1 MSTVEL
7 PPGRYG
13 RPSRQKSRR
22 WTYWTLL
29 AAFVVAGVVVATVA
43 YENLGASP
51 INPQVTSFK
60 VLDEHTVS
68 ATYTV
73 DRDHA
78 NQAADCIVYAQSADG
93 SEVARRELYVPP
105 SESTVSASTELR
117 TVKRAT
123 TVDFY
128 GCSYQVPGYLAK
140 SMPPSG

>member
-1 MSTVEL
+1 MTNSCQWSIRCKCLVMTEMMTAAMELAVEDL
-7 PPGRYG
+7 LLFGRENGIELLDRLHTTGCPLLCYLQE
-13 RPSRQKSRR
+13 RRQ
-22 WTYWTLL
+22 
-29 AAFVVAGVVVATVA
+29 A

-93 SEVARRELYVPP
+93 SEVQSSSSARFSMRHTKARGSGL
-105 SESTVSASTELR
+105 
-117 TVKRAT
+117 VK
-123 TVDFY
+123 
-128 GCSYQVPGYLAK
+128 Q
-140 SMPPSG
+140 